1 MGEELLQLFPS
12 PVMVFPYLR
21 DYSKELEWIKNQKIR
36 VADNPGINASRFFP
50 SRPSEDS
57 FILDNPELKKIRTF
71 IETKLHQYV
80 TKVMGS
86 KDEFFITQ
94 SWVNRSKKG
103 ESNSEHVHQ
112 NSMISGVWYPVINK
126 KLPPIQFR
134 NPNRREMLANIDVY
148 NNFNSEIFLLQ
159 LNAGELI
166 IFPSNLSH
174 SVPPNNS
181 DEERISLSFNTWI
194 KGNIGSIKNLTYI
207 PI

>member
-1 MGEELLQLFPS
+1 
-12 PVMVFPYLR
+12 
-21 DYSKELEWIKNQKIR
+21 
-36 VADNPGINASRFFP
+36 
-50 SRPSEDS
+50 
-57 FILDNPELKKIRTF
+57 
-71 IETKLHQYV
+71 
-80 TKVMGS
+80 
-86 KDEFFITQ
+86 
-94 SWVNRSKKG
+94 
-103 ESNSEHVHQ
+103 
-112 NSMISGVWYPVINK
+112 
-126 KLPPIQFR
+126 
-134 NPNRREMLANIDVY
+134 MLANIDVY